1 MRPISSMKF
10 NDSAPQQNWQ
20 AIRLICERGAQA
32 PLGVQTAFCRHTRP
46 RVMVQ
51 PLCGQARCPGP
62 EGTALAQVMTVQ
74 YNEEVESLQ
83 QVLPSSCLKSLKR
96 SCAGSRRSVPTHD
109 GRNHGD
115 SSRGG

>member
-1 MRPISSMKF
+1 MRPIGSMKF

-62 EGTALAQVMTVQ
+62 EGTALAQVVTVQ

-83 QVLPSSCLKSLKR
+83 QVLPSSCLKSLWSR
-96 SCAGSRRSVPTHD
+96 HSTGSSHD
-109 GRNHGD
+109 GPI
-115 SSRGG
+115 